1 MPHIYPPA
9 PPTISGDTIT
19 ISRFLQAP
27 QLVQRRIRDI
37 ALNRF
42 ISDVLLQGRYET
54 SGGSVLYE
62 QTESQFTDAAP
73 EAVAPGGQYP
83 RASATP
89 GPAALAAVTKWGEDV
104 PITDE
109 HVKRYGRRAMDVAF
123 LKITNYLVKQV
134 DSISLTAIGAA
145 VTQSQAV
152 VAAWNNASR
161 DILLDLML
169 AQSKIN
175 GKEQGYSADTVVTT
189 DEGYARIV
197 ADRNIIAG
205 LARER
210 GVNTTVTET
219 GEVTMIAGLR
229 ILATNYLPSGVKAMV
244 VDSSMLGGIAYERLE
259 SPEYDGDPANGVE
272 TWARRDPNANDQW
285 LVRGRRPMVPLV
297 QEPEAGC
304 LITGTALS

>member
-27 QLVQRRIRDI
+27 ALVQRRIRDI

-42 ISDVLLQGRYET
+42 ISDTLLQGRYEV
-54 SGGSVLYE
+54 SGGSLLYE
-62 QTESQFTDAAP
+62 QTESQFTNAAP
-73 EAVAPGGQYP
+73 EATPPGGEYP

-89 GPAALAAVTKWGEDV
+89 GPAALAAITKWGQDV

-109 HVKRYGRRAMDVAF
+109 HIKRYGRRAMDVAF

-134 DSISLTAIGAA
+134 DSIALTAIGTA

-175 GKEQGYSADTVVTT
+175 SQEQGYSADTVVTT

-197 ADRNIIAG
+197 ADRNIISG

-210 GVNTTVTET
+210 GAGMTVTET
-219 GEVTMIAGLR
+219 GDVEEIAGLR
-229 ILATNYLPSGVKAMV
+229 ILPTNYLPSGVKALV
-244 VDSSMLGGIAYERLE
+244 VDSSMLGGMGYERLE
-259 SPEYDGDPANGVE
+259 SPEYQGDPANGVE
-272 TWARRDPNANDQW
+272 TWSRRDPNANDQW
-285 LVRGRRPMVPLV
+285 LVRGRRPVVPIV
-297 QEPEAGC
+297 QEPLAGC
-304 LITGTALS
+304 IITGTALG